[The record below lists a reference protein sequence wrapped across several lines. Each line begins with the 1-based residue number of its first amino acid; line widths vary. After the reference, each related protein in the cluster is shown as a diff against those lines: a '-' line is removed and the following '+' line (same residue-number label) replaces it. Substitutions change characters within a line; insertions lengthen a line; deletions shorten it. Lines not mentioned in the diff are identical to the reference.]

1 MNVVP
6 LLVTLA
12 LASIA
17 VAAAAQPTYIATF
30 LKEREAEDAGLKL
43 IARSPNPAIIPV
55 SLYEKDNSAPSCG
68 VLIAPPHGGKPRY
81 IEIVGPEPHADFPAC
96 VGMPSMTAFRLKGRD
111 YVMIEYHSR
120 ETRDETYRGF
130 HYLVKDSGAGF
141 VTDEKIYGG
150 MSRGNPPV
158 FRAR

>member
-43 IARSPNPAIIPV
+43 IARSPNPAIVPV

-68 VLIAPPHGGKPRY
+68 VLIAPPHGGKSSGRSRTP
-81 IEIVGPEPHADFPAC
+81 ISPHAWAC
-96 VGMPSMTAFRLKGRD
+96 RR
-111 YVMIEYHSR
+111 
-120 ETRDETYRGF
+120 
-130 HYLVKDSGAGF
+130 
-141 VTDEKIYGG
+141 
-150 MSRGNPPV
+150 
-158 FRAR
+158 